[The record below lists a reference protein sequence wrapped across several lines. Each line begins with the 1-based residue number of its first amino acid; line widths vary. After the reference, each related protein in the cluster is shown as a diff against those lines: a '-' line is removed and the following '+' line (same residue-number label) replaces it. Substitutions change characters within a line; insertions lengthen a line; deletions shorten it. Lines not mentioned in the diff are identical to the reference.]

1 MYTTLLAELSSSS
14 LSNPVK
20 DSEARKLPYLQAVIR
35 EGFRICPPA
44 ANQAYR
50 DTPEGSDTLCGYHI
64 PAETKVGY
72 NLSGMMED
80 PKLWGEDAKV
90 FRPERWLTGT
100 PEEIRKMEANVYLVF
115 GHGKW
120 SCLGKKIA
128 QSALNKTIVQVR
140 QAFETSRRNIFSQ
153 S

>member
-1 MYTTLLAELSSSS
+1 
-14 LSNPVK
+14 
-20 DSEARKLPYLQAVIR
+20 
-35 EGFRICPPA
+35 
-44 ANQAYR
+44 
-50 DTPEGSDTLCGYHI
+50 
-64 PAETKVGY
+64 
-72 NLSGMMED
+72 MMED

-100 PEEIRKMEANVYLVF
+100 PEEIRNMEANVDLVF

-140 QAFETSRRNIFSQ
+140 QAFETSGRNTFSQ